1 MLQSEK
7 TILLVED
14 DTSTRLIINRGIANW
29 GCKVLSVSSGEEAL
43 RVSSM
48 ITPDLA
54 LIDISLPGIDGVTLA
69 NILIQKQVT
78 AIILMTADRN
88 HTANK
93 ELLGHKV
100 ICKPFK
106 IHDLREIVSK
116 TSFVF
121 DQEN

>member
-29 GCKVLSVSSGEEAL
+29 GCKVISVSSGEEAL

-48 ITPDLA
+48 ISPDLA
-54 LIDISLPGIDGVTLA
+54 LIDISLPGIDGITLA
-69 NILIQKQVT
+69 NLLIQKQIT
-78 AIILMTADRN
+78 SIILMTADKN
-88 HTANK
+88 YTK
-93 ELLGHKV
+93 KTESQGFKI

-106 IHDLREIVSK
+106 IDDLRKIVET
-116 TSFVF
+116 TSFIF
-121 DQEN
+121 DEEN

>member
-69 NILIQKQVT
+69 KMLIQKKIT
-78 AIILMTADRN
+78 AIILMTADKN
-88 HTANK
+88 YTINT
-93 ELLGHKV
+93 ELQDYKV

-106 IHDLREIVSK
+106 IYDLREIVTK

-121 DQEN
+121 DQG

>member
-69 NILIQKQVT
+69 KILIQKKIT
-78 AIILMTADRN
+78 AIILMTADKN
-88 HTANK
+88 YTINT
-93 ELLGHKV
+93 ELQDYKI

-106 IHDLREIVSK
+106 INDLREIVTK

-121 DQEN
+121 DQG

>member
-69 NILIQKQVT
+69 KMLIQKKIT
-78 AIILMTADRN
+78 AIILMTADKN
-88 HTANK
+88 YTINT
-93 ELLGHKV
+93 ELQDYKV

-106 IHDLREIVSK
+106 INDLREIVTK

-121 DQEN
+121 DQG